1 MSAKGKDTTKTAH
14 VMNLLRK
21 NASNAQSTEAVVT
34 QQGSVAEEKDQAA
47 VQPKQDA
54 PRHPIIT
61 SLNEEAAVSQEIK
74 SALEQELMNDMPV
87 QTELEQPPLIEQV
100 EQNVLPEDVLLEEET
115 PVVQVH
121 LEHEE
126 HLKEP
131 EQEQLAVIEEPV
143 PEQPVVAEDTER
155 NEVPVSEPQEPTAD
169 IEICNIM
176 QVLVEDRA
184 ERYME
189 MFKLCCCPRCKA
201 DVQALALNN
210 LQPKYV
216 VMKKEDYVPHIT
228 MYERQFGAA
237 VMAQILRA
245 CDVVYKFPRHDEE
258 Q

>member
-34 QQGSVAEEKDQAA
+34 QQGSVTEEKDQAA
-47 VQPKQDA
+47 LQPKQDA

-74 SALEQELMNDMPV
+74 NALEQELMDDMPA
-87 QTELEQPPLIEQV
+87 QAESEQQPLLEQV
-100 EQNVLPEDVLLEEET
+100 EQDVLPENVLVEEESAA
-115 PVVQVH
+115 VQIQ

-126 HLKEP
+126 CVEGP
-131 EQEQLAVIEEPV
+131 EQEQPIMIEEPV
-143 PEQPVVAEDTER
+143 TEQPVVAKNTEI

-201 DVQALALNN
+201 DVEALALNN